1 MRFMAALL
9 ISALVF
15 SSDATWLRAHF
26 EKGNDK
32 KHMASVQEI
41 NLLFYTSLKIYRN
54 FISSQD
60 SHTCN
65 FTLSCSHF
73 AEDAVKRYG
82 LFIGLLMASDRLQR
96 CVAWSRSYYPRD
108 PISGLAIDY
117 PIEYYLLK

>member
-1 MRFMAALL
+1 MRFITTFL
-9 ISALVF
+9 ISAFIF
-15 SSDATWLRAHF
+15 SSDAAWLRAHF
-26 EKGNDK
+26 EKGNNK
-32 KHMASVQEI
+32 KRVDSVQEI
-41 NLLFYTSLKIYRN
+41 DLLFYASLKIYRE

-73 AEDAVKRYG
+73 AEEAVRRYG

-117 PIEYYLLK
+117 PIEYYFLK